1 MSVDFEKSIKVSAM
15 QKLASLASR
24 CSKIN
29 VYMKP
34 YVMTLYREY
43 AGRGQHTSFAIS
55 SPARHVMWFFR
66 ILLGLTAICPE
77 HFSRSLISFRSVVPT
92 LIIEFDTSLQGIG
105 ILYYLP
111 GAEHDT
117 LIGSCAIDITSL
129 GFGSEARYQNT
140 AEFLG
145 PILGIE
151 GLTELGLTAKSIHL
165 RGDSITA
172 LTWASTEKFKG
183 DLVSNAAS
191 VFILQGILSS
201 VSVGKVTHL
210 SAEENWR
217 TDFLSR
223 GRTIEKR
230 CLGVM

>member
-1 MSVDFEKSIKVSAM
+1 M
-15 QKLASLASR
+15 
-24 CSKIN
+24 
-29 VYMKP
+29 
-34 YVMTLYREY
+34 
-43 AGRGQHTSFAIS
+43 
-55 SPARHVMWFFR
+55 RH
-66 ILLGLTAICPE
+66 C
-77 HFSRSLISFRSVVPT
+77 
-92 LIIEFDTSLQGIG
+92 

-191 VFILQGILSS
+191 VFILQGILSG
-201 VSVGKVTHL
+201 VSVRKVTHL

-223 GRTIEKR
+223 GGTIEQLLIKDPALAKPKQLDVIKQIDIFALCKPR
-230 CLGVM
+230 RKMNDEKEFRSFWIEIREVLQSQV